1 MSKERD
7 EPKLPASS
15 PYLEPY
21 REAVERF
28 GPSFEAT
35 LWNSRKWQEA
45 RFRVMCEM
53 APFVGQVVLDAGAGQ
68 GDFARF
74 MTAQGIAYGRYV
86 GLEGVEEMAR
96 SAGEL
101 AIPKSEFYAADFVA
115 DERAFMRFTK
125 KPADVIVFSGS
136 LNTLDTDGALRV
148 LGRAFEAC
156 SEAVVFNFLSDRHR
170 KKEAPTDRGPAQRLD
185 TLRVIEWA
193 LSRTP
198 RVAFRQDYIP
208 EGHDATVAM
217 FH

>member
-1 MSKERD
+1 MSTERE

-35 LWNSRKWQEA
+35 LWNSRRWQEA

-53 APFVGQVVLDAGAGQ
+53 APFVGRVVLDAGAGQ

-74 MTAQGIAYGRYV
+74 MSAEGIGYGRYV

-101 AIPKSEFYAADFVA
+101 GIPESEFYAADFVA
-115 DERAFMRFTK
+115 DERAFTRFTK

-148 LGRAFEAC
+148 LARAFDAC

-185 TLRVIEWA
+185 TLRVLEWA